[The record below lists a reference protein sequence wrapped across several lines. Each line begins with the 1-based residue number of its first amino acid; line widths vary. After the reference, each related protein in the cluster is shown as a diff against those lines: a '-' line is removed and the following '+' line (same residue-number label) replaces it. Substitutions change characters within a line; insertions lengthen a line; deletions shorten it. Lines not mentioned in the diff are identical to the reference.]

1 MLDFIT
7 INTHSSIR
15 IDEGIIIYCDPFKI
29 KEEKHDADIILIT
42 HSHYDHY
49 SPDDIQ
55 KVMKAD
61 TVIICPKSVR
71 ETDGSGLEVI
81 RVSANDSIEVK
92 GISIETVPAYN
103 KLKPFHPKSNGW
115 VGYIINSP
123 EHGRIY
129 IAGGTDMTEENS
141 HVQCDIALLPAGGT
155 YTMNARK
162 AAALANTIRPQYA
175 IPIHYG
181 SIVGSPE
188 DGEVFRDAV
197 ESMTEVVLKI

>member
-61 TVIICPKSVR
+61 TVIICPKSVMA
-71 ETDGSGLEVI
+71 TDGSGLEVI
-81 RVSANDSIEVK
+81 RVSASDSIEVK
-92 GISIETVPAYN
+92 GISI
-103 KLKPFHPKSNGW
+103 
-115 VGYIINSP
+115 
-123 EHGRIY
+123 
-129 IAGGTDMTEENS
+129 
-141 HVQCDIALLPAGGT
+141 
-155 YTMNARK
+155 
-162 AAALANTIRPQYA
+162 
-175 IPIHYG
+175 
-181 SIVGSPE
+181 
-188 DGEVFRDAV
+188 
-197 ESMTEVVLKI
+197 